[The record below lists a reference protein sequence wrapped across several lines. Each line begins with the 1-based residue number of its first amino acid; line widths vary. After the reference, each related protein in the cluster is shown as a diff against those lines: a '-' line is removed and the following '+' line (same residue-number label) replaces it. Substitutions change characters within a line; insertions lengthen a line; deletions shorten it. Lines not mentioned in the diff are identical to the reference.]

1 MRGNGRSGPMRK
13 ARLGIIAAAAGAA
26 AVLAGC
32 YPGEITSVEQTD
44 VVITLHDRDFDFSQN
59 RTYAMP
65 DTVLD
70 ICRDLEDVECDNPV
84 EIDHSFDS
92 EILARVD
99 ANMASLDYEKISLE
113 DLEVNPADVV
123 MLVAVMANEREAYVY
138 YPWYGYWGYWPG
150 WGAYPPGWG
159 PGWGGG
165 YPCCGGVGT
174 VTYQAGTLFLNM
186 VDPDLVDPEAREIPA
201 IWAGALN
208 AVLSKSEGNNRGRAL
223 DGIDQMF
230 AQSQYLKVGGQ

>member
-1 MRGNGRSGPMRK
+1 MRGNKSGGSVRK
-13 ARLGIIAAAAGAA
+13 ARLGLAVGAAGVAAAL
-26 AVLAGC
+26 VGC

-44 VVITLHDRDFDFSQN
+44 VVVTLHDRDFDFLQN

-70 ICRDLEDVECDNPV
+70 ICSDLEDVECDNPV
-84 EIDHSFDS
+84 EIDHSFDPD
-92 EILARVD
+92 ILTKVD
-99 ANMASLDYEKISLE
+99 VNMEALGYRKIPFD
-113 DLEVNPADVV
+113 DLEAERADVV
-123 MLVAVMANEREAYVY
+123 MLVAVMANERQAYVY
-138 YPWYGYWGYWPG
+138 YPWYGWWGWWPG
-150 WGAYPPGWG
+150 WGYYPPGWG

-174 VTYQAGTLFLNM
+174 VTYEAGTLFLNM
-186 VDPDLVDPEAREIPA
+186 VDPDLVDPEAEVIPA

-208 AVLSKSEGNNRGRAL
+208 AVLSKSQENNRGRAL

-230 AQSQYLKVGGQ
+230 AQSQYLKVSGQ